1 MPHRLRPAAIRR
13 PRGFT
18 LVEAAVV
25 VALLAVLA
33 GIALPA
39 FGHLREKRLL
49 EAFAA
54 RLEADIHHTR
64 SLAVARHQ
72 VVRLSFA
79 LDVRGGCWI
88 VHTGDPD
95 DCRCAADGSAQC
107 SGGEALRA
115 VRIDA
120 EGPVALLP
128 NARSLAFDPV
138 RGTVTP
144 AATIRLRSP
153 SGLAIH
159 HVVNVTGRV
168 RACTPGGSLAGLAA
182 C

>member
-1 MPHRLRPAAIRR
+1 MPPRLRTHAGRR

-25 VALLAVLA
+25 AALLALLA

-72 VVRLSFA
+72 VVRLSFVLEA
-79 LDVRGGCWI
+79 RGGCYI

-95 DCRCAADGSAQC
+95 DCSCAADGSAQC
-107 SGGEALRA
+107 RGGDALRA
-115 VRIDA
+115 VRVDA
-120 EGPVALLP
+120 AVPVSLLP

-144 AATIRLRSP
+144 AATIRLLSP

-159 HVVNVTGRV
+159 QVVNVTGRV
-168 RACTPGGSLAGLAA
+168 RACAPDRALAGLAT